1 MSKEWEDEN
10 NRDGIRPDALD
21 VTLSK
26 VSKNEIG
33 EETYIP
39 VNEDEFPSDA
49 EVKTP
54 TITLNS
60 DNGWSGTWAKLYKYE
75 NGNEIQ
81 YKVTEN
87 LPENLQGAYTLK
99 DREPKSY
106 SYRKYYNIC
115 IHQYSYN

>member
-1 MSKEWEDEN
+1 MLFRS
-10 NRDGIRPDALD
+10 
-21 VTLSK
+21 
-26 VSKNEIG
+26 

-87 LPENLQGAYTLK
+87 LPEICREHIHLRIESQKLQLQ
-99 DREPKSY
+99 EILQHLHSPILIQLIQQSL
-106 SYRKYYNIC
+106 
-115 IHQYSYN
+115 QL